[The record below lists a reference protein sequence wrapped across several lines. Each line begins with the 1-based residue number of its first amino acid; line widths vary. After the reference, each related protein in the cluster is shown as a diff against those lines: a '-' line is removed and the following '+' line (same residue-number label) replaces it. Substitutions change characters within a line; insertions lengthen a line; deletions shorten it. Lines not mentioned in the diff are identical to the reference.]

1 MPGAALPG
9 VSPPPP
15 TRAAR
20 PPDTRAAATRNPRGI
35 TPEAHR
41 DHFFAAP
48 AAQKNPT
55 ASRVSSRNSVVRL
68 HKSQQTGPQK
78 HRIMQRYC
86 EISRLAAATLAIIYL
101 LPRVTRA
108 VPSSVVALVLVTA
121 GSLLFGVN
129 APRIGAIPS
138 GLPVFVVPELDF
150 TRVSFI
156 VTTAL
161 ELALLGA

>member
-55 ASRVSSRNSVVRL
+55 ASRVSSRNRVVRL

-86 EISRLAAATLAIIYL
+86 EISRLGGTTQIPQLRQPIDRMLYELSATTGTSMPIW
-101 LPRVTRA
+101 
-108 VPSSVVALVLVTA
+108 
-121 GSLLFGVN
+121 
-129 APRIGAIPS
+129 
-138 GLPVFVVPELDF
+138 
-150 TRVSFI
+150 SFS
-156 VTTAL
+156 
-161 ELALLGA
+161 